1 MLGNMF
7 LLWRKPEMIFEIGEV
22 YLMLRWGVWGGA

>member
-7 LLWRKPEMIFEIGEV
+7 LLWRKPDMIFEIGEV
-22 YLMLRWGVWGGA
+22 YLILRCRYDF